1 MAFLVKTGK
10 NRTSGPSSPGFSAL
24 QAWTQVTT
32 PSRIFPQTSTFQI
45 FRVNGGR
52 VLVHKLVGELS
63 VATTTDP
70 VMKLTHKRL
79 DNASVAVG
87 TAVDI
92 GPTAALTSK
101 EVGTT
106 ISVLSSG
113 AAYTVNNAG
122 ANLSTLGNGA
132 FILPQGETY
141 MTTTASQAGQ
151 IFFDIFY
158 QPIDPGA
165 YVTAVIGNV
174 VAI

>member
-1 MAFLVKTGK
+1 
-10 NRTSGPSSPGFSAL
+10 
-24 QAWTQVTT
+24 
-32 PSRIFPQTSTFQI
+32 
-45 FRVNGGR
+45 
-52 VLVHKLVGELS
+52 
-63 VATTTDP
+63 
-70 VMKLTHKRL
+70 MKLSHKRL

-92 GPTAALTSK
+92 AATAALTSK
-101 EVGTT
+101 EVGST
-106 ISVLSSG
+106 ISVLCSG
-113 AAYTVNNAG
+113 AAFTINNAG
-122 ANLSTLGNGA
+122 ANLCTLGNGP